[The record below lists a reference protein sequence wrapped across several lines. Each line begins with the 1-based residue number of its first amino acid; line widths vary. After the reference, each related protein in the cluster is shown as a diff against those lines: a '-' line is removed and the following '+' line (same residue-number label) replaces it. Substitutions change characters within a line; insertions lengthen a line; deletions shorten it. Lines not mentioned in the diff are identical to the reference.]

1 MSSIA
6 HPSVRRPASE
16 LFGNLRRPA
25 LIALAYYAGAEA
37 AFAIGTL
44 SDKIFAPFWPPN
56 IILCCALLFA
66 PARLWWLYLLAVF
79 PAHVIA
85 ELRIGM
91 SAPQLL
97 VAYATNCAI
106 AVGNAWAIKHF
117 LGEPPWFDSIRK
129 AGLYVLISAVVV
141 PAVVSLG
148 GAFVPIL
155 GGGGIQHY
163 WLFWVQWCLA
173 NTVSSLALGP
183 AILVWVVR
191 RRMLQNLTIGEIVEG
206 LLLIGGL
213 FLVCAVVFTK
223 GANSAAS
230 GLFPA
235 LLYLPL
241 PLIVWSAIRFGQVGA
256 SSAVLVVTV
265 TLLWSALNGHSLFIT
280 ETPDASVFAIQAF
293 VVGLAVPVLLLGAA
307 IDETRRAE
315 RATRASEE
323 RMAFAAVA
331 ADLCLWH
338 FDYKSDRFWI
348 TDHGR
353 QMLGFTADE
362 LVTRRTFLEA
372 LHADDREAAR
382 EAIRSAASSG
392 SLADIEFRI
401 ARRDGSM
408 RWLRAR
414 ARADRDER
422 GEISAISGTFADVTD
437 RKLSENELAQ
447 QRRDL
452 AHLMRV
458 SMLGELSGGIAHEL
472 AQPLTAILSNAQ
484 AARMLMDSE
493 TVDLVEVT
501 AALDDIIA
509 EDNRAGE
516 VIHRMRGLLKRGE
529 TKFEPVDLNEL
540 IRSSLR
546 LLNSELIARRIK
558 CQCDLSENLPLAPGD
573 PVQLQQ
579 VLLNLV
585 MNAVEAMNEVAPS
598 RRIVSLRT
606 TATEDGRICITVSDC
621 GVGLTPPNEEQLF
634 QPFFTTK
641 ERGLGLGLT
650 ICTSIV
656 KSHGGT
662 LKLENNN
669 AGGATAT
676 VLISGENTSIAA

>member
-6 HPSVRRPASE
+6 HPSIRRPASE
-16 LFGNLRRPA
+16 LVGNLRRPV

-44 SDKIFAPFWPPN
+44 SDRIFAPFWPPN

-85 ELRIGM
+85 ELRVGM
-91 SAPQLL
+91 PVPQML
-97 VAYATNCAI
+97 VAFATNGVI
-106 AVGNAWAIKHF
+106 AVAGAAAIRHF
-117 LGEPPWFDSIRK
+117 IGEPPWFDSIRK
-129 AGLYVLISAVVV
+129 AGLYVLISAVVL
-141 PAVVSLG
+141 PAVVALG
-148 GAFVPIL
+148 GAFVPVL

-163 WLFWVQWCLA
+163 WLFWMQWCLS
-173 NTVSSLALGP
+173 NTVSNLALGP
-183 AILVWVVR
+183 AILVWVVH
-191 RRMLQNLTIGEIVEG
+191 RRMLRNLTTGEIVEG

-223 GANSAAS
+223 AANSAAS

-256 SSAVLVVTV
+256 SSAILVVTV
-265 TLLWSALNGHSLFIT
+265 TLLWSALNGQSLFIA

-315 RATRASEE
+315 RATRESEE
-323 RMAFAAVA
+323 RMAFAAIA
-331 ADLCLWH
+331 ADLCMWH
-338 FDYKSDRFWI
+338 FNYKSEGFWI
-348 TDHGR
+348 TSHGR

-362 LVTRRTFLEA
+362 PVTRQTFLDT
-372 LHADDREAAR
+372 LHPDDREAAR
-382 EAIRSAASSG
+382 EAIRSAASAG
-392 SLADIEFRI
+392 HLADVEFRVV
-401 ARRDGSM
+401 RRDGSV
-408 RWLRAR
+408 RWFRAR
-414 ARADRDER
+414 ARADRDET
-422 GEISAISGTFADVTD
+422 GEIREISGTFADVTN
-437 RKLSENELAQ
+437 RKASENELAQ

-484 AARMLMDSE
+484 AARMLMDNE
-493 TVDLVEVT
+493 PVDLPEVS
-501 AALDDIIA
+501 AALDDIIS

-516 VIHRMRGLLKRGE
+516 IIHRMRGLLRRGE
-529 TKFEPVDLNEL
+529 TRVEPVDLNAL

-558 CQCDLSENLPLAPGD
+558 CQCDLSESLPLAPGD

-585 MNAVEAMNEVAPS
+585 MNAVEAMNEVASS

-621 GVGLTPPNEEQLF
+621 GVGLTPPDEERLF

-662 LKLENNN
+662 LKLENNKT
-669 AGGATAT
+669 GGATAT
-676 VLISGENTSIAA
+676 VLISGEHTSIAA